1 MTHKVSEGCRVIN
14 KRVVISILAILAAII
29 VAFLVFW
36 HIGKNTSPKIKPKPI
51 NYKIV
56 ALGDSLTEGVGDLD
70 NQGYVG
76 ITTKT
81 LRKEKNVK
89 NVSMQDFGHRG
100 DTSEDLLKKLKQQ
113 KVSDSIKAANTVFLT
128 IGGNDIVHVFKQ
140 NFLDLHAS
148 DFTKRQKIFSSNL
161 NKIFSEIRELNPDAH
176 IYYFGLY
183 NPFEDYLGKANKDFV
198 PILDQWNA
206 NSKRISAKFTPI
218 SFVPTSDLFKDK
230 TDSLLYDDHFH
241 PNKKGYLKMSDR
253 LLHYINKRKTSE
265 K

>member
-1 MTHKVSEGCRVIN
+1 MEGCRVIN
-14 KRVVISILAILAAII
+14 KRVVISILAILAAIF
-29 VAFLVFW
+29 VVYFVFW
-36 HIGKNTSPKIKPKPI
+36 HTGRDTAPQIKPKPI

-76 ITTKT
+76 ITTKA

-89 NVSMQDFGHRG
+89 SVSMQDFGHRG

-113 KVSDSIKAANTVFLT
+113 KVSDSIKSANTVFLT

-148 DFTKRQKIFSSNL
+148 DFKKRQKIFSSNL

-198 PILDQWNA
+198 PILNQWNA

-253 LLHYINKRKTSE
+253 LLHYINESKAAE